1 MSVMF
6 VGVGGGSVGGSPS
19 MAGGGEV
26 EVDACWRSVIDRR
39 SSIGEEREEF
49 RESRDGYLV
58 N

>member
-26 EVDACWRSVIDRR
+26 EVDACWRSVDHR
-39 SSIGEEREEF
+39 SSIGEERESLE
-49 RESRDGYLV
+49 RVEKGI
-58 N
+58 